1 MIELRR
7 IIVIHDL
14 KRQGLSISA
23 IARKTGLD
31 RKTVRHYLNQ
41 GLAGQVYG
49 PRAPRPRLL
58 EPFETYLAE
67 PSPANFAWSLSSR
80 RRTAS
85 GSDNGSTPLIPLLP
99 PP

>member
-41 GLAGQVYG
+41 AWRARSMALG
-49 PRAPRPRLL
+49 PHVPGSWSRLKL
-58 EPFETYLAE
+58 TW
-67 PSPANFAWSLSSR
+67 PSA
-80 RRTAS
+80 
-85 GSDNGSTPLIPLLP
+85 
-99 PP
+99 